1 MSLTLSPARIV
12 EESKSPLLASPESW
26 PRQPLGEVANILNG
40 FAFKSAQFSTEKG
53 KPIIRIRDIFSDSTV
68 VNYFGDYE
76 DRYVVRRGDFLVG
89 MDGDFNCARWR
100 GPEAILNQRV
110 CKISPKP
117 DKLDIDFL
125 TYLLPG
131 YLRAIHEVTSSMTVA
146 HLSSRDVAQ
155 IPIPIP
161 PLNVQ
166 RHLAEL
172 LGAAE
177 LKQQSAISHLG
188 AARKAVLRFRNV
200 VFAAGCSGRLTAD
213 WRTDD
218 AESIAELPN
227 GWKRITLGEIALTVT
242 KGTTPTSYG
251 HSFTDSGI
259 GFIKVENLRDGRID
273 RESIRSFIAEATHQA
288 QARSILQEGDI
299 LFSIAGTIGRTAI
312 VHRDDLPAN
321 TNQALAIIRG
331 TSRVVI
337 PEYLVIALQGALRA
351 VAADAARGSGM
362 ENISLGDVKGF
373 ELAVPPQDE
382 QREIVGRVNHI
393 LGLVHGLRERIDAIE
408 QAANRTSDAVLAKA
422 LRGALS
428 TNRTTAARL
437 MRSRAGGHKDAYLP
451 RLKRIRVSASSTVR
465 LSGP

>member
-1 MSLTLSPARIV
+1 
-12 EESKSPLLASPESW
+12 
-26 PRQPLGEVANILNG
+26 
-40 FAFKSAQFSTEKG
+40 
-53 KPIIRIRDIFSDSTV
+53 
-68 VNYFGDYE
+68 
-76 DRYVVRRGDFLVG
+76 
-89 MDGDFNCARWR
+89 
-100 GPEAILNQRV
+100 
-110 CKISPKP
+110 
-117 DKLDIDFL
+117 
-125 TYLLPG
+125 
-131 YLRAIHEVTSSMTVA
+131 
-146 HLSSRDVAQ
+146 
-155 IPIPIP
+155 
-161 PLNVQ
+161 VQ

-351 VAADAARGSGM
+351 VAADAARAPAAERRVGADAAAAV
-362 ENISLGDVKGF
+362 DVDGAGAQASHP
-373 ELAVPPQDE
+373 EVLSTASSRQWHGGEVPPCW
-382 QREIVGRVNHI
+382 
-393 LGLVHGLRERIDAIE
+393 L
-408 QAANRTSDAVLAKA
+408 RTSTSTA
-422 LRGALS
+422 LL
-428 TNRTTAARL
+428 T
-437 MRSRAGGHKDAYLP
+437 
-451 RLKRIRVSASSTVR
+451 
-465 LSGP
+465 